1 MEERYCQSCGMPMGQ
16 GDGLYGT
23 EADGGKSADYCKY
36 CYDKGA
42 FTFHGTMEEMIEIC
56 VPPMVQSNQGMT
68 PEPVSY
74 THLDVYKRQMLLHAA
89 QLLEAHSE
97 TINNMNV
104 FPVPDGDT
112 GSNMTMTIQGVFQVP
127 FTPEMPLGDCAAKAA
142 EAMLRSA
149 RGNSGVILSVF
160 FRGVGRALKGKTAA
174 TAADL
179 AAGFAVGAESA
190 YGAVMNPTEGTIL
203 TVMRAAAD
211 CAKQVAKLDPESD
224 LEAFFAAVLTAADG
238 ALQKTPDLLP
248 KLKEAGVVLSLIH
261 I

>member
-1 MEERYCQSCGMPMGQ
+1 
-16 GDGLYGT
+16 
-23 EADGGKSADYCKY
+23 
-36 CYDKGA
+36 
-42 FTFHGTMEEMIEIC
+42 
-56 VPPMVQSNQGMT
+56 
-68 PEPVSY
+68 
-74 THLDVYKRQMLLHAA
+74 
-89 QLLEAHSE
+89 
-97 TINNMNV
+97 
-104 FPVPDGDT
+104 
-112 GSNMTMTIQGVFQVP
+112 
-127 FTPEMPLGDCAAKAA
+127 
-142 EAMLRSA
+142 MLRSA

-248 KLKEAGVVLSLIH
+248 KLKEAGVVDAGGCGFLDILSAMDEALNRAEDVLEVQHGTPAPSAAPAPLAPPPPGMRRRSSIPTAPSASSRSPPLPGGGRRKASTSLWSRPGTAPSLWTTTAW
-261 I
+261 